1 MSVLNIIIKSIF
13 FSVCWVWPCSNYM
26 HFHFNNCY
34 NVGSRKC
41 SINCH
46 LNLSFLLL
54 YIYITICTVIF
65 CTISMALVSI
75 AYNAERNYL
84 TNRRWRQEIIL
95 VNNYWWFCF
104 LLFVCL
110 FSVVACQAL
119 SVPGPSN
126 AVKKQTASLPQKISK
141 PKVTKNYHRT
151 DEQISLQLETFR
163 LVK

>member
-1 MSVLNIIIKSIF
+1 MLKIIIKSIF

-26 HFHFNNCY
+26 HFHLIAIMWDQEND
-34 NVGSRKC
+34 C

-84 TNRRWRQEIIL
+84 TNRRWCQEIIL

-110 FSVVACQAL
+110 FSVVACQTS

-126 AVKKQTASLPQKISK
+126 AIKKQTASLPKKISK
-141 PKVTKNYHRT
+141 PKVTKSYHRT